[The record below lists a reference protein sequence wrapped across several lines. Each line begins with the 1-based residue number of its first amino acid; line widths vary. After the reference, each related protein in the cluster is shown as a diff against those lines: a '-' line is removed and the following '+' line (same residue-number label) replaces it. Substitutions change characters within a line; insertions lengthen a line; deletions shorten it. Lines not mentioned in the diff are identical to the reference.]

1 MISSGNGRWIGLVL
15 VSLVVLSPRVV
26 RADDNRI
33 KIAAYNVEFFL
44 DVFDDPY
51 THDEGHPPKPRKDIE
66 LVCKAVR
73 EVNPDVITFEEVEN
87 DGVMREAV
95 KEFLPDMGYEYIAAD
110 QTNSDRGQN
119 LGVISRKPIVS
130 MTSHRFLPLHLEG
143 QEQTWHFARD
153 LWKVVIQA
161 TPTQTVTLFVV
172 HLKSKYESDGDPHSQ
187 HWRDAE
193 AVMARKIIGAELG
206 EHPNEM
212 AVMLGDFNDEVG
224 SDPYK
229 LLTGATADGKPLLS
243 DVHSSLS
250 KHDRGSYLRGHYAGT
265 TIDYMLAS
273 PALFK
278 HLVPGSAGVLHDD
291 HVLGGSDHA
300 PVYASFELGN

>member
-1 MISSGNGRWIGLVL
+1 M
-15 VSLVVLSPRVV
+15 
-26 RADDNRI
+26 
-33 KIAAYNVEFFL
+33 L

-51 THDEGHPPKPRKDIE
+51 THDEGQPPKPRKEIE

-73 EVNPDVITFEEVEN
+73 EINPDVITFEEVEN
-87 DGVMREAV
+87 DGIMRAAV
-95 KEFLPDMGYEYIAAD
+95 NEFLPDMGYDYIAAD
-110 QTNSDRGQN
+110 RTNSDRGQN
-119 LGVISRKPIVS
+119 LGIISRKPIVS

-143 QEQTWHFARD
+143 EEQTWHFARD

-172 HLKSKYESDGDPHSQ
+172 HLKSKYDSDGDPNLDPHSQ

-193 AVMARKIIGAELG
+193 AIMARKIIGAELA
-206 EHPNEM
+206 EHPSEM
-212 AVMLGDFNDEVG
+212 AVMLGDFNDELG

-229 LLTGATADGKPLLS
+229 LLTGADPSGNRILT
-243 DVHSSLS
+243 DVHASLS
-250 KHDRGSYLRGHYAGT
+250 KHDRGSYLRGRYAGT

-278 HLVPGSAGVLHDD
+278 HLVPGSAGVLHDEP
-291 HVLGGSDHA
+291 VLGGSDHA
-300 PVYASFELGN
+300 PVYAAFDLRK